1 MNYEGIDLDDI
12 DGHWEKIPEVNVP
25 EGTPVVGYK
34 LFYRTRKGAL
44 KQVYGTGPANREN
57 GPVKNDYFLESPNVD
72 MKNNLG
78 FYYWED
84 LELTKAYS
92 KWQIGDALGH
102 DPYIPYESNKYWEDH
117 LGTFEI
123 RRVEGNA
130 VKKKEN
136 PFDAQNEGSVMTD
149 MMIGKEVLAR
159 FNWKGDEIPINS
171 VTLPTIPDSEMMV
184 DEMADEI
191 VDYFEGYE
199 PLDDFE
205 GYEPLE

>member
-1 MNYEGIDLDDI
+1 MDYNGIDLDDI
-12 DGHWEKIPEVNVP
+12 SDHWEKIPEVNVP

-44 KQVYGTGPANREN
+44 KQIYGTGPANREN
-57 GPVKNDYFLESPNVD
+57 NPEENDYFLESPNVD
-72 MKNNLG
+72 IKNNLG

-102 DPYIPYESNKYWEDH
+102 DPYIPYESNKFWENH

-136 PFDAQNEGSVMTD
+136 PFDVQNEGSVMTD

-171 VTLPTIPDSEMMV
+171 VTLPTIPDSKMV
-184 DEMADEI
+184 VNEI
-191 VDYFEGYE
+191 DNEIIDYA
-199 PLDDFE
+199 

>member
-1 MNYEGIDLDDI
+1 MDYNGIDLDDI
-12 DGHWEKIPEVNVP
+12 SNHWEKIPEVNVP

-44 KQVYGTGPANREN
+44 KQIYGTGPASREN
-57 GPVKNDYFLESPNVD
+57 NPEENDYFLESPNVD
-72 MKNNLG
+72 IKNNLG

-92 KWQIGDALGH
+92 KWQIGDALEH
-102 DPYIPYESNKYWEDH
+102 DPYIPYESNKYWENY

-136 PFDAQNEGSVMTD
+136 PFDVQNEGSVMTD

-171 VTLPTIPDSEMMV
+171 VTLPTIPDSKMV
-184 DEMADEI
+184 VNE
-191 VDYFEGYE
+191 
-199 PLDDFE
+199 
-205 GYEPLE
+205 